1 MRRLEG
7 GEVGADAWRLERELL
22 VPVAESAESIDQ
34 EQGGKEGCC
43 VLSAFWRS
51 IIKTKLIA
59 SCWLQSFTTEL
70 NSSAE
75 RMNLCPPTG
84 EDVV

>member
-34 EQGGKEGCC
+34 EQGGKKG
-43 VLSAFWRS
+43 AAYYRRF
-51 IIKTKLIA
+51 
-59 SCWLQSFTTEL
+59 
-70 NSSAE
+70 
-75 RMNLCPPTG
+75 G
-84 EDVV
+84 EVK